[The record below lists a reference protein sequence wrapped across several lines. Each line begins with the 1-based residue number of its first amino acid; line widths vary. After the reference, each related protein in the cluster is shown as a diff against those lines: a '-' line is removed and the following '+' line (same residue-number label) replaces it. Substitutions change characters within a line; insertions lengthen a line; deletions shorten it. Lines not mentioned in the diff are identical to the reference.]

1 MSGVTFPKA
10 APLSCPMRPPTVS
23 GCAPPRAAQG
33 LSLTLTPQAGSGSA
47 SASRMLRFHLHAIEW
62 VRQFNGVVYVNIIVN
77 DTAKWRVNLAAK
89 ETMARLY
96 KREK

>member
-1 MSGVTFPKA
+1 M
-10 APLSCPMRPPTVS
+10 
-23 GCAPPRAAQG
+23 
-33 LSLTLTPQAGSGSA
+33 
-47 SASRMLRFHLHAIEW
+47 HAIEW

-77 DTAKWRVNLAAK
+77 DTVKWRVNLAAK